1 MSNETETV
9 ATETAPKTTRKAPVK
24 KAIERKGIA
33 KDVQAAHAK
42 IEQRKAKK
50 APVKKAA
57 AAKAAE
63 VVKQYGVDRDHD
75 LPWNEKKV
83 AVFKALKALKALGA
97 AGAVSAQV
105 VAEKANVSARDVRHY
120 CYHAKAAGLVDVV
133 TMEDVRGYAFCLTK
147 EGAKVDLAKV

>member
-9 ATETAPKTTRKAPVK
+9 ATEAAPKTRKAPVK
-24 KAIERKGIA
+24 KVAPKA
-33 KDVQAAHAK
+33 VAAPTKKA
-42 IEQRKAKK
+42 AKK

-57 AAKAAE
+57 AAKAAPAD

-105 VAEKANVSARDVRHY
+105 VAEKADVSARDVRHY

>member
-9 ATETAPKTTRKAPVK
+9 ATEAAPKTRKAPVK
-24 KAIERKGIA
+24 KAAPK
-33 KDVQAAHAK
+33 AAAPTK
-42 IEQRKAKK
+42 KVAAKK
-50 APVKKAA
+50 APVATKKAA
-57 AAKAAE
+57 AAKAAPAE

-83 AVFKALKALKALGA
+83 AVFKALKALKALGS

-105 VAEKANVSARDVRHY
+105 VAAKANVSARDVRHY

-133 TMEDVRGYAFCLTK
+133 TMEDVRGYAFCLTR